1 MRFYPY
7 YEGRDAGR
15 TPMQWSDRPGGGF
28 TEADRPWLPLGD
40 VAAANVAAQ
49 RDDPGSVLTLC
60 RDLIAFRRRHPEF
73 SAGDTTSLATP
84 ETAWAWTRGQR
95 HVVVL
100 NMSSEEL
107 VLPDLPGTI
116 QLCTDRSR
124 EQEVVEGTL
133 RLAPFEGLI
142 LERPS
147 RVAPASTPQRRNR
160 TAWNVS
166 STRSP
171 SSPAAEEA
179 SAGPRRVPW
188 PARAPSVL
196 VVDIDQAAA
205 ERVTEGIVGAG
216 GQADAFQ
223 ADLSDEDQVVATIGA
238 ATSRF
243 GRLDV
248 LHNNAALTDSDFLTR
263 DTAVTEL
270 ALDVWDRTLEVNLR
284 SQMLTC
290 KHAVPEMVRG
300 GGGSIINMSSGASLK
315 GDRTRTAYGVSK
327 AGVNALTMYVATSH
341 GKQGIRVN
349 TILPGL
355 IITDAVRAHLDEKM
369 LAGLGKA
376 TLTPNVGQPEDI
388 ADVVVFL
395 ASDESRYI
403 TGQMIAVD
411 GGMSAHVG
419 LGDG

>member
-1 MRFYPY
+1 M
-7 YEGRDAGR
+7 
-15 TPMQWSDRPGGGF
+15 DRLIDKVAIVTGGG
-28 TEADRPWLPLGD
+28 G
-40 VAAANVAAQ
+40 
-49 RDDPGSVLTLC
+49 G
-60 RDLIAFRRRHPEF
+60 I
-73 SAGDTTSLATP
+73 GGAT
-84 ETAWAWTRGQR
+84 
-95 HVVVL
+95 
-100 NMSSEEL
+100 
-107 VLPDLPGTI
+107 
-116 QLCTDRSR
+116 
-124 EQEVVEGTL
+124 
-133 RLAPFEGLI
+133 
-142 LERPS
+142 
-147 RVAPASTPQRRNR
+147 
-160 TAWNVS
+160 
-166 STRSP
+166 
-171 SSPAAEEA
+171 
-179 SAGPRRVPW
+179 
-188 PARAPSVL
+188 ARALAREGASVV
-196 VVDIDQAAA
+196 VVDIDEAAA
-205 ERVTEGIVGAG
+205 GRVTEQIRDTG
-216 GQADAFQ
+216 GNAVALK
-223 ADLSDEDQVVATIGA
+223 ADLAEEGQVVDTIA
-238 ATSRF
+238 AAMSRF

-248 LHNNAALTDSDFLTR
+248 LHNNAALTESDFLSR

-270 ALDVWDRTLEVNLR
+270 SLNVWERTMAVNLR

-355 IITDAVRAHLDEKM
+355 IITDAVRAHLDDKM

-376 TLTPNVGQPEDI
+376 TLTPSVGQPEDI

-419 LGDG
+419 LGGDG